1 MCSFYVYSNATKKI
15 DGGLEG
21 RILALLQLKYSQPQI
36 VKILKKDGIN
46 VSQQTISNI
55 KRNIGLQGNSAEK
68 IKFSQQRPVA
78 TPSTVSKDVERG
90 VCQNILVKHSEPIY
104 SVAFNADG
112 RLLATGS
119 FHKAIYI
126 WDIARGQIVHGY
138 RGTRVGASAADRT

>member
-55 KRNIGLQGNSAEK
+55 KRNIGLQRNSAEK

-78 TPSTVSKDVERG
+78 TPSTVSKVIQTIDANDPPTQRSIAKS
-90 VCQNILVKHSEPIY
+90 CYASQSTISRIIKQ
-104 SVAFNADG
+104 A
-112 RLLATGS
+112 S
-119 FHKAIYI
+119 F
-126 WDIARGQIVHGY
+126 
-138 RGTRVGASAADRT
+138 TL